1 MRQSR
6 AQRTKKKS
14 KVSLVLSIVL
24 GIVVVSGIAFFLLT
38 SKDEMEREV
47 QPAEQAQ
54 SNHPAEVNE
63 DTPNEGQS
71 DVAPTTDTKQPEP
84 PAVQSQPKNPPQ
96 AAIQVDAGG
105 YAVTQGEVIEP
116 SYINGVLVANKK
128 YPLPKTYNP
137 GEDPTAKQAMD
148 TLILAAKQAGYSI
161 VAFSSFR
168 SYDYQKG
175 LYDKY
180 VARDGQVNADRYS
193 ARPGHSEHQ
202 TGLAFDVGE
211 VGREDLWLTS
221 EFGETPAGQWLATNA
236 HHYGFILRYPKGKEA
251 ITGFMYESWH
261 FRYLGVELAT
271 KVYESGLTLEE
282 YLSIE

>member
-24 GIVVVSGIAFFLLT
+24 GIVVVGGIMFFLLT
-38 SKDEMEREV
+38 SKDEMEQEV
-47 QPAEQAQ
+47 QPVEQGQ
-54 SNHPAEVNE
+54 SNQPAEVNE
-63 DTPNEGQS
+63 GTPNEGQS
-71 DVAPTTDTKQPEP
+71 EVSPTADTKQPEATAEEP
-84 PAVQSQPKNPPQ
+84 QPENPPQ

-105 YAVTQGEVIEP
+105 YAVTQGEVTEP

-168 SYDYQKG
+168 SYEYQKG

-221 EFGETPAGQWLATNA
+221 EFGETPAGQWLVANA

-282 YLSIE
+282 YLGIE